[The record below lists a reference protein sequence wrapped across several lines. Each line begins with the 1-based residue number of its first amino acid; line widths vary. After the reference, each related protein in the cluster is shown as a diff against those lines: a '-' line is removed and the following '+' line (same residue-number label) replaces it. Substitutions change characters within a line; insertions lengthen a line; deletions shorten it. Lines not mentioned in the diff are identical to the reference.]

1 MIILLTSFGT
11 YLLESVKYILYTC
24 SFLFM
29 LFFHPSETIYCL
41 YFEAYFES
49 CFLPRMLLLLL
60 FYTPRFLKRFST
72 KMLSL
77 GEVAKPA
84 RALAKRGLNC
94 FRSNL
99 KITTVISIVE
109 KEVRKV

>member
-1 MIILLTSFGT
+1 
-11 YLLESVKYILYTC
+11 
-24 SFLFM
+24 M
-29 LFFHPSETIYCL
+29 LFFHPSETIYYL
-41 YFEAYFES
+41 YFEAYFEPS
-49 CFLPRMLLLLL
+49 FLPRKLLLLL

-77 GEVAKPA
+77 GEVAKPG

-94 FRSNL
+94 CSSNV
-99 KITTVISIVE
+99 KITTVISVVE

>member
-1 MIILLTSFGT
+1 M
-11 YLLESVKYILYTC
+11 
-24 SFLFM
+24 
-29 LFFHPSETIYCL
+29 
-41 YFEAYFES
+41 
-49 CFLPRMLLLLL
+49 LLLL

-84 RALAKRGLNC
+84 RALVNRGLNC
-94 FRSNL
+94 CSSIV
-99 KITTVISIVE
+99 KITAVISVVE